1 MQATTTIV
9 ASVMH
14 DNIIG
19 VDITRKLTIPHAAK
33 LPIAAPAGLCRPA
46 DASPTDEAIDLQG
59 ASLLESE
66 KQHKEEAELA
76 GPFDGRQACPNAAK
90 LSLRKRRVANQV
102 DLTEEPAGLVDLA
115 AQDSASA
122 DTSHHAAL
130 SHEALLDAG
139 CENNKP
145 DGRMPAQRSQTGHAE
160 RSAALHQHRAADLP
174 NGVAGRHML
183 TAGQSQLTF
192 KGAGRKAGQTQPQRQ
207 QSEAASFG
215 SRQVACAGAL
225 AGDGKHNGP
234 SSQKITARPSS
245 QKAHPFEAFMFKPAA
260 NANATPTGA
269 ECCSF

>member
-1 MQATTTIV
+1 
-9 ASVMH
+9 MH

-90 LSLRKRRVANQV
+90 LSMRKRRVANQV

-130 SHEALLDAG
+130 SHQAPPDASCDG
-139 CENNKP
+139 KP
-145 DGRMPAQRSQTGHAE
+145 ERRMPVQRSQLGQAARSPVLHLHRLTQGCNRPAHADGWTVP
-160 RSAALHQHRAADLP
+160 ADIP
-174 NGVAGRHML
+174 RCR
-183 TAGQSQLTF
+183 T
-192 KGAGRKAGQTQPQRQ
+192 
-207 QSEAASFG
+207 
-215 SRQVACAGAL
+215 
-225 AGDGKHNGP
+225 
-234 SSQKITARPSS
+234 
-245 QKAHPFEAFMFKPAA
+245 
-260 NANATPTGA
+260 
-269 ECCSF
+269 